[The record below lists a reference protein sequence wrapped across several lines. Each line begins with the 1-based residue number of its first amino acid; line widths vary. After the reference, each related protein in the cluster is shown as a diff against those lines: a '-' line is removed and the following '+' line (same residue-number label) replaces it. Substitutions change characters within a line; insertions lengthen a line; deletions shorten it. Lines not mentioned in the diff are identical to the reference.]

1 MITANF
7 DVIAT
12 LHEDDLE
19 EFLKKLNLECDFDVF
34 DVEDIVE
41 KEILSNY
48 SLGDLGIN
56 GIKVLTSDRKE
67 MDFFDWFEK
76 HLRETIAV
84 GD

>member
-12 LHEDDLE
+12 LHEDDLK

-41 KEILSNY
+41 REILSNY

-56 GIKVLTSDRKE
+56 GIKVLTPDRKE